1 MRIHLC
7 GVRGSTP
14 APGAAFAVVG
24 GHTSCIAVAHDDEE
38 VPRLLLDA
46 GTGLRAVP
54 ALLGGE
60 AFHGTILLGHL
71 HWDHM
76 MGLPFFKSADNHDAV
91 TRVIVPEQG
100 ATALELLS
108 ETMRAPAFPIGPT
121 DLRGTWSFD
130 TIDEGECVIEGF
142 TVLAREIPHPGGRAM
157 GYRISDAHSSIVYMS
172 DHGPAGEMGPGPDGF
187 GPYHEAAMT
196 LCAGVD
202 LLIHDSQ
209 YTASELPGRLHF
221 GHSAVDYPIELAKR
235 AGARGVLLFHHDPD
249 RTDVQVDAIEQSFQG
264 IDGLRVHAAR
274 EGDTICI
281 GTPIA

>member
-1 MRIHLC
+1 M
-7 GVRGSTP
+7 RGSTP
-14 APGAAFAVVG
+14 APGEAFAGVG
-24 GHTSCIAVAHDDEE
+24 GHTSCIAVTHDDEE

-54 ALLGGE
+54 ALLGGQ
-60 AFHGTILLGHL
+60 AFRGTILLGHL

-76 MGLPFFKSADNHDAV
+76 MGLPFFRSADNPDAV
-91 TRVIVPEQG
+91 TRVIVPDQG

-108 ETMRAPAFPIGPT
+108 RTMQPPAFPIGPT

-142 TVLAREIPHPGGRAM
+142 TVLAREIPHPGGRTM
-157 GYRISDAHSSIVYMS
+157 GYRISDGHSSIVYMS
-172 DHGPAGEMGPGPDGF
+172 DHGPAGEMGLGPDGF

-209 YTASELPGRLHF
+209 YTASELPGRMHF

-235 AGARGVLLFHHDPD
+235 AGATGVLLFHHDPD
-249 RTDVQVDAIEQSFQG
+249 RTDVQVDAIEHSFQG
-264 IDGLRVHAAR
+264 IDGLHVRAAR

-281 GTPIA
+281 GGMAA